1 MLLVNDDESER
12 SELRRFREE
21 RVCANQKGD
30 APIGGCRANAATL
43 CRRGASYQ

>member
-21 RVCANQKGD
+21 RVGPNQKGG
-30 APIGGCRANAATL
+30 APIGGCRANVATL
-43 CRRGASYQ
+43 

>member
-21 RVCANQKGD
+21 GVGPNEKSD
-30 APIGGCRANAATL
+30 APVSGCRANVATL
-43 CRRGASYQ
+43 CRRGASNQ